1 MPLKKLPNIKAH
13 LKAKGMPKPKPKPPK
28 PKPPKTPKPPKNP
41 PDKNPPNNGKTQEK
55 RKGEAYS

>member
-28 PKPPKTPKPPKNP
+28 PKPPKNP